1 LYKTD
6 PGVDDIEVPLL
17 PGDVWPSGHMKLRR
31 TKPDIYLDE
40 TDKKAPGYINSNTAW
55 WDASQI
61 YGSSEAATM
70 SLREGAM
77 NGKLAMRKEGFEDF
91 LPRDEN
97 NLPKTG
103 FNQNWWLGL
112 ELLHTLF
119 ALEHNSIC
127 DMLFQKHPDWSRY
140 VCLSMDE
147 L

>member
-1 LYKTD
+1 
-6 PGVDDIEVPLL
+6 
-17 PGDVWPSGHMKLRR
+17 MKLLR
-31 TKPDIYLDE
+31 TKPDVTLDE
-40 TDKKAPGYINSNTAW
+40 TDKKSPGYRNQNTAW

-61 YGSSEAATM
+61 YGSSEDETK

-77 NGKLAMRKEGFEDF
+77 NGKLAMRKEGYEDF

-119 ALEHNSIC
+119 ALEHNAIC
-127 DMLFQKHPDWSRY
+127 DMLFEKHPDWSR
-140 VCLSMDE
+140 
-147 L
+147 